1 MKLKKPTKEQV
12 WRAVV
17 YLLIVSAGNAL
28 SAAASALFI
37 VPNGFVMGG
46 VTGVGILVR
55 NLVGEGY
62 E

>member
-46 VTGVGILVR
+46 VDRKSVV
-55 NLVGEGY
+55 
-62 E
+62 